1 VVPAAIV
8 ALGLPPRM
16 SDLSPGMSLV
26 FGLLVL
32 LAGIILHLGYALWHA
47 HERIEGEI
55 TGALDAVAHLE
66 RIQRR
71 VEGDLAQMRNALVD
85 LQGRPEQN
93 VGAVVAEV
101 KVLQSLVERLYSAR
115 AAVPAALATAE
126 TPAAAPAAAPAQRAA
141 APAANGAAAAAASS
155 LPMPP
160 VAEGLDEQAI
170 LDLVREG
177 LRENAVELA
186 LQPIVSLPQRKRRF
200 YECFSRVRTHD
211 GKIIVPEQYLE
222 VAERH
227 GLVTAIDNLL
237 LFRCIQTLR
246 RIRKSN
252 ANVGFFLNISPNTLA
267 DRGFFRDFIQLM
279 SQNIEL
285 APALVFEFPQR
296 ALAQADDSLWRDL
309 DRLAQMGF
317 RFSIDQVSDLDI
329 DAATLSGRH
338 FRFLKLEAGRVTEA
352 ARNGLFG
359 NDPKLLKRT
368 LDSYAIDLIVERIET
383 EPMLLEVLDLHVDFG
398 QGFLFGEPRIAK
410 GETAGALS

>member
-1 VVPAAIV
+1 
-8 ALGLPPRM
+8 
-16 SDLSPGMSLV
+16 
-26 FGLLVL
+26 
-32 LAGIILHLGYALWHA
+32 
-47 HERIEGEI
+47 
-55 TGALDAVAHLE
+55 
-66 RIQRR
+66 
-71 VEGDLAQMRNALVD
+71 MRNALSD
-85 LQGRPEQN
+85 LQSRPEQN

-115 AAVPAALATAE
+115 RNATPQPGRSRRSLHAAKPAARC
-126 TPAAAPAAAPAQRAA
+126 APMARRPGG
-141 APAANGAAAAAASS
+141 PS

-160 VAEGLDEQAI
+160 VAEGLDEQEI
-170 LDLVREG
+170 FDLVREG
-177 LRENAVELA
+177 SRENAVESPCSRRQLA
-186 LQPIVSLPQRKRRF
+186 ATQAPLLRML
-200 YECFSRVRTHD
+200 SRVRTHD
-211 GKIIVPEQYLE
+211 GGVIVPEQYLA

-246 RIRKSN
+246 RIRKGN

-279 SQNIEL
+279 AQNIEL

-317 RFSIDQVSDLDI
+317 RFSIDQVTDLDL

-338 FRFLKLEAGRVTEA
+338 FRFLKLEAARVTEA
-352 ARNGLFG
+352 ARSGLLG

-398 QGFLFGEPRIAK
+398 QGYLFGEPRIAK
-410 GETAGALS
+410 GDASGTQLS